1 MPVTGRRSLPAGKAV
16 ARARLRLVAAL
27 LAGSAS
33 AGCGFQMRGSAQL
46 PFRRLYSGFSRGSAI
61 GAELRSFIR
70 VSSDTVIVDRV
81 DDADAKLEVI
91 FERRER
97 EIVAFTSTGRPREYQ
112 LRLRVRVRL
121 LDARGIEWMPP
132 TEMVLRRELTSSD
145 IEVVNRAQEE
155 ELLYREM
162 EADYV
167 QQLLRRLALLKPK
180 V

>member
-1 MPVTGRRSLPAGKAV
+1 MPITGRRSVLPGGAV
-16 ARARLRLVAAL
+16 ARTRLRLVAAL
-27 LAGSAS
+27 LAAGISS
-33 AGCGFQMRGSAQL
+33 GCGFQMRGSAQL
-46 PFRRLYSGFSRGSAI
+46 PFRRLYSGFPRGSAI

-81 DDADAKLEVI
+81 DDADAKLEVM

-121 LDARGIEWMPP
+121 VDARGTEWMPP

-167 QQLLRRLALLKPK
+167 QQLLRRLASLKPR